1 MICAHCGRS
10 AKWLRR
16 GLCRSCHRKLSENG
30 NPLPPDRRSKP
41 SPDPALQVAWLLA
54 VVLNLENLNGY
65 LLADLNYLA
74 GVLDVLP

>member
-54 VVLNLENLNGY
+54 VVLNLPEPQKQAVREALKEQANG
-65 LLADLNYLA
+65 
-74 GVLDVLP
+74 